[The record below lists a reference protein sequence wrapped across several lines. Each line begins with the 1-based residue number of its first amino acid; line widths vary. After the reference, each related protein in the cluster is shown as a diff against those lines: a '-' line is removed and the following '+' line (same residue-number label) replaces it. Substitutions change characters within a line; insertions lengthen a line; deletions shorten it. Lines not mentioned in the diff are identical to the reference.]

1 MVLAYNKKT
10 LVSSDNYLGKM
21 FIDNAKQR
29 TVKYYL
35 EKDANIIVDKNTRE
49 VNYKYDIE
57 LDNVKAPLK
66 KGDKVGTLELTEQGT
81 VIKRLNI
88 TVKENIPKANIWDL
102 YKRNFK
108 SIIIGSI
115 H

>member
-1 MVLAYNKKT
+1 M
-10 LVSSDNYLGKM
+10 
-21 FIDNAKQR
+21 AKSF
-29 TVKYYL
+29 V
-35 EKDANIIVDKNTRE
+35 
-49 VNYKYDIE
+49 
-57 LDNVKAPLK
+57 K